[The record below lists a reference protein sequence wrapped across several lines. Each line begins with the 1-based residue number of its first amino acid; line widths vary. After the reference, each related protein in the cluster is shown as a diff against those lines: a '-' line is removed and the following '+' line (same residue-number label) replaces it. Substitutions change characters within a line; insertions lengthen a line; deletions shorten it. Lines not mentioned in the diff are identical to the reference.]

1 MSAGDLVRWT
11 FSYAKIN
18 SNSWHVIEQKFGI
31 LLYPQELP
39 VGSWIVLL
47 ESGSL
52 MHADIT
58 ELELI
63 SESG

>member
-1 MSAGDLVRWT
+1 MRAGDLVRWT
-11 FSYAKIN
+11 FSFAKIN
-18 SNSWHVIEQKFGI
+18 SNKWHVLEQKIGI

-39 VGSWIVLL
+39 VDSWIVLL
-47 ESGSL
+47 ESGRL

-63 SESG
+63 SEPR

>member
-1 MSAGDLVRWT
+1 MSAGDLVKWT
-11 FSYAKIN
+11 FSYAKVN
-18 SNSWHVIEQKFGI
+18 SNNWRVVEQKFGI

-47 ESGSL
+47 GDGRL